1 MQCPAEIFCANR
13 NSTSG
18 REETVGPGPELAA
31 ALHPCLGMF
40 SAAQN
45 DKGDRRACL
54 LMTER
59 ILTRGEVL
67 GFGSPLGSSLL
78 ALTAACT

>member
-1 MQCPAEIFCANR
+1 
-13 NSTSG
+13 
-18 REETVGPGPELAA
+18 
-31 ALHPCLGMF
+31 MF

-59 ILTRGEVL
+59 ILTRGEIL